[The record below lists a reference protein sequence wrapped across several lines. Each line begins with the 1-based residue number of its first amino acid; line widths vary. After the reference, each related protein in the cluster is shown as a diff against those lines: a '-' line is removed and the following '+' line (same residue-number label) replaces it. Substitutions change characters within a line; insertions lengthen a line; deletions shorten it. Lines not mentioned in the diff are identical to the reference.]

1 MRSAHPNRLL
11 LNRKVQIDFSEP
23 WRFAALRKAQ
33 SGDAE
38 RRSHEATSSEN
49 LTCLEWSGCWE
60 LNPVYVLPKHVY
72 YRYTTA
78 RQFLTGQEGFM
89 PPLHYSL
96 DLYRN
101 ISIRSTYYVKPMKRN
116 TGNINI
122 VLPTRHSLYAL
133 FWPFFRI
140 YQPLPQ

>member
-1 MRSAHPNRLL
+1 
-11 LNRKVQIDFSEP
+11 
-23 WRFAALRKAQ
+23 
-33 SGDAE
+33 
-38 RRSHEATSSEN
+38 
-49 LTCLEWSGCWE
+49 
-60 LNPVYVLPKHVY
+60 
-72 YRYTTA
+72 
-78 RQFLTGQEGFM
+78 M